1 MDIEKQTKDVM
12 LNAISNFSK
21 EYEVSDLETQ
31 LMIRANDSDCT
42 PKYQVLVNN
51 KFKKDVTFNE
61 ILNNITILNGS
72 ATNSITLAVSGSAEN
87 ISLGSGQTL
96 TLNASTG
103 FSLPDLTLSG
113 TGLTAN
119 VVTS

>member
-1 MDIEKQTKDVM
+1 MAEQNITIQT
-12 LNAISNFSK
+12 IS
-21 EYEVSDLETQ
+21 VSPTTLS
-31 LMIRANDSDCT
+31 N
-42 PKYQVLVNN
+42 
-51 KFKKDVTFNE
+51 
-61 ILNNITILNGS
+61 LNNITILNGS
-72 ATNSITLAVSGSAEN
+72 STDALTLQVSGSSES
-87 ISLGSGQTL
+87 ISLASGQTL

>member
-1 MDIEKQTKDVM
+1 MAEQNITIQT
-12 LNAISNFSK
+12 IS
-21 EYEVSDLETQ
+21 VSPTTLS
-31 LMIRANDSDCT
+31 N
-42 PKYQVLVNN
+42 
-51 KFKKDVTFNE
+51 
-61 ILNNITILNGS
+61 LNNITILNGS
-72 ATNSITLAVSGSAEN
+72 STNPLTLQVSGSSES
-87 ISLGSGQTL
+87 ISLASGQTL

>member
-1 MDIEKQTKDVM
+1 MAEQRITIQTISVSPTTLSN
-12 LNAISNFSK
+12 LNS
-21 EYEVSDLETQ
+21 
-31 LMIRANDSDCT
+31 
-42 PKYQVLVNN
+42 
-51 KFKKDVTFNE
+51 
-61 ILNNITILNGS
+61 ITILNGS
-72 ATNSITLAVSGSAEN
+72 ATDSITLAVSGSAES

-103 FSLPDLTLSG
+103 FTLPDLILSG

>member
-1 MDIEKQTKDVM
+1 MAEQ
-12 LNAISNFSK
+12 
-21 EYEVSDLETQ
+21 
-31 LMIRANDSDCT
+31 
-42 PKYQVLVNN
+42 
-51 KFKKDVTFNE
+51 
-61 ILNNITILNGS
+61 NITIQTITTSPTTLSNL
-72 ATNSITLAVSGSAEN
+72 NSITILYGSSSNSLTLAVSGSAEN

-103 FSLPDLTLSG
+103 FTLPDLTLSG

>member
-1 MDIEKQTKDVM
+1 MAEQNITIQT
-12 LNAISNFSK
+12 IS
-21 EYEVSDLETQ
+21 VSPTTLS
-31 LMIRANDSDCT
+31 N
-42 PKYQVLVNN
+42 
-51 KFKKDVTFNE
+51 
-61 ILNNITILNGS
+61 LNNITILNGS
-72 ATNSITLAVSGSAEN
+72 ATNSITLAV
-87 ISLGSGQTL
+87 SGQTL